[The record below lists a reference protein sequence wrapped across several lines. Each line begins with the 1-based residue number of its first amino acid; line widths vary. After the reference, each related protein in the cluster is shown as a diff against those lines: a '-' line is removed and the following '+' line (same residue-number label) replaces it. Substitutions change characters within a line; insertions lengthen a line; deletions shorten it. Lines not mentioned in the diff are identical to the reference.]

1 MTERHHYKYVIL
13 DSSKENHNAVQAKFN
28 VQIPHGITNAS
39 RVCVKSFTMPNSYHN
54 VYGDLTKV
62 RFVEFYRP
70 TAGGNWVYE
79 IFNFTLPEGYLETDD
94 LITEIQTK
102 FTNASGNE
110 ITRESDGATTVQHVG
125 HTDTP
130 TTVTV
135 SHNTSSYLNTL
146 VFDSGAQ
153 HKAIGLLVEDQNKH
167 TIWESLGFDKRRI
180 LKESDIV
187 GIRDLLND
195 LPSGAFPSFLNVDHV
210 RGCSSTTASS
220 AQDRTLTSP
229 HAGTH
234 ENQPGLYI
242 ASKALGNDTMVGKSA
257 EDSVMVAH
265 HSDVLQ
271 YINKTVG
278 KYAHITYH
286 SEVPMWN
293 VLTKNYINSFDIEIR
308 DHKGHLY
315 PRSAIADFVLVLM
328 FETVEE
334 MEYNKDDLVAYNAMA
349 YRVGHPTSSGILG

>member
-94 LITEIQTK
+94 LITEIQTR

-167 TIWESLGFDKRRI
+167 TIWES
-180 LKESDIV
+180 
-187 GIRDLLND
+187 RDSRQ
-195 LPSGAFPSFLNVDHV
+195 LPP
-210 RGCSSTTASS
+210 ASQIS
-220 AQDRTLTSP
+220 MS
-229 HAGTH
+229 
-234 ENQPGLYI
+234 
-242 ASKALGNDTMVGKSA
+242 
-257 EDSVMVAH
+257 
-265 HSDVLQ
+265 
-271 YINKTVG
+271 
-278 KYAHITYH
+278 
-286 SEVPMWN
+286 
-293 VLTKNYINSFDIEIR
+293 
-308 DHKGHLY
+308 
-315 PRSAIADFVLVLM
+315 
-328 FETVEE
+328 
-334 MEYNKDDLVAYNAMA
+334 
-349 YRVGHPTSSGILG
+349 